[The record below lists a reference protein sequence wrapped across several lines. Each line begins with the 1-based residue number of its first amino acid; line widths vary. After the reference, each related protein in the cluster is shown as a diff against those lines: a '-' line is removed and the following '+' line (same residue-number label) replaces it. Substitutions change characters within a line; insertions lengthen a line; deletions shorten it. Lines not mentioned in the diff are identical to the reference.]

1 MPNMHA
7 LALSNKCQ
15 CRKHVCPQSER
26 VGVSSDRC
34 MRAQAEWVKQLWWHP
49 DREAWVPPVPIGPLA
64 LPPDVL
70 ADALD
75 AGWWYRRFGGRACS

>member
-1 MPNMHA
+1 MPLHSAISVSAESMSVLRA
-7 LALSNKCQ
+7 SEW
-15 CRKHVCPQSER
+15 VCH
-26 VGVSSDRC
+26 SDRC